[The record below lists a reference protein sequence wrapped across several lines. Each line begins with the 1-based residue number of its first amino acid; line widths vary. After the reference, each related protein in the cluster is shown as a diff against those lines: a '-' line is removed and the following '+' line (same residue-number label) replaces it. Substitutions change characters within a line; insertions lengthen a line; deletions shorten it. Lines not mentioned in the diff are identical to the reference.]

1 MDLQTALYIRN
12 TWIRLSESEQNKTW
26 LTFNEQQRNTHQL
39 AYETIV
45 MALNFSA
52 PNPVIMENSNTTN
65 TTNTTNKRTSS
76 STLDLIPCVIFMPFM
91 PLWYNTPNC
100 F

>member
-65 TTNTTNKRTSS
+65 TTNKRTSS